1 MVTYIIRRLLAA
13 LPLLIGITLISFFV
27 IHLAPGKPV
36 NLQESL
42 NPKVSLEVRQRL
54 TKLYGLDRPVHVQY
68 IDWLGRILRLDFG
81 RSFVDD
87 RLVVDKIAERIPLT
101 LIINIISLFLI
112 FLLALPIGIRSAVKP
127 AGLFDKTAT
136 IFVFVGF
143 ALPGFWFALLLM
155 NLFGVQWG
163 WLPVSGL
170 RSLDFEYLR
179 VGGKIWDLSRHLL
192 LPVFVIVFGGLA
204 GLSRYMRQNMIEA
217 LNQPYIYTARAK
229 GLSESKVLYKHALRN
244 ALLPVVTILGLSLP
258 GLLGGSVIFES
269 IFALPGLGRLFFE
282 AVMARDYPLIM
293 AALVITSVLTLVGN
307 LLADISYAYVD
318 PRIRYNR

>member
-1 MVTYIIRRLLAA
+1 MITYIIRRLLAA
-13 LPLLIGITLISFFV
+13 VPLLIGITLISFFV

-42 NPKVSLEVRQRL
+42 NPKVSLEVRERL

-87 RLVVDKIAERIPLT
+87 RLAVDKIAERIPLT
-101 LIINIISLFLI
+101 LIINVVSLFLI
-112 FLLALPIGIRSAVKP
+112 FLLALPIGIRSAVRP
-127 AGLFDKTAT
+127 GGLFDKAAT
-136 IFVFVGF
+136 VFVFVGF

-170 RSLDFEYLR
+170 RSLDFEYLGI
-179 VGGKIWDLSRHLL
+179 GGKIWDLSRHLL

-244 ALLPVVTILGLSLP
+244 ALLPVVTILGMSVP

>member
-1 MVTYIIRRLLAA
+1 MITYIIRRLLAA

-42 NPKVSLEVRQRL
+42 NPKVSLEVRERL

-87 RLVVDKIAERIPLT
+87 RLAVDKIAERIPLT
-101 LIINIISLFLI
+101 LIINVVSLFLI
-112 FLLALPIGIRSAVKP
+112 FLLALPIGIRSAVRP
-127 AGLFDKTAT
+127 GGLFDKAAT
-136 IFVFVGF
+136 VFVFVGF

-170 RSLDFEYLR
+170 RSLDFEYLGI
-179 VGGKIWDLSRHLL
+179 GGKIWDLSRHLL

-244 ALLPVVTILGLSLP
+244 ALLPVVTILGMSVP

>member
-1 MVTYIIRRLLAA
+1 MITYIIRRLLAA

-42 NPKVSLEVRQRL
+42 NPKVSLEVRERL

-87 RLVVDKIAERIPLT
+87 RLAVDKIAERIPLT
-101 LIINIISLFLI
+101 LIINVVSLFLI
-112 FLLALPIGIRSAVKP
+112 FLLALPIGIRSAVRP
-127 AGLFDKTAT
+127 GGLFDKAAT
-136 IFVFVGF
+136 VFVFVGF

-170 RSLDFEYLR
+170 RSLDFEYLGI
-179 VGGKIWDLSRHLL
+179 GGKIWDLSRHLL

-244 ALLPVVTILGLSLP
+244 ALLPVVTILGMSVP

-293 AALVITSVLTLVGN
+293 AALVITSVLTLAGN